1 MISVRRAFNR
11 HTTTKVL
18 MCSPVGGYWDADNQW
33 VKNAM
38 GPASYIQA
46 TPIPHGDRDEG
57 VFGEQ
62 LKANPELERQ
72 PGFMKFHSRTE
83 MPINSLLSV
92 YGITYFVTQHGNYS
106 AAGFHMVIASKV
118 QNLVLVEGYPTSI
131 YTEDGSTLLTELGVL
146 ITQETASNP
155 LAVNGW

>member
-1 MISVRRAFNR
+1 
-11 HTTTKVL
+11 
-18 MCSPVGGYWDADNQW
+18 
-33 VKNAM
+33 
-38 GPASYIQA
+38 
-46 TPIPHGDRDEG
+46 
-57 VFGEQ
+57 
-62 LKANPELERQ
+62 
-72 PGFMKFHSRTE
+72 MKFHSRTE

-118 QNLVLVEGYPTSI
+118 QNLVLTEGLPTSI
-131 YTEDGSTLLTELGVL
+131 YSEDGSVLLTELGVL